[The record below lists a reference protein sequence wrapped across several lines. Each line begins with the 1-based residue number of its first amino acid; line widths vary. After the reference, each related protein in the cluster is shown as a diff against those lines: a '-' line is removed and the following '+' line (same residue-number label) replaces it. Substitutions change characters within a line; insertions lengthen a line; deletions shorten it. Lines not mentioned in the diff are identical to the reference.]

1 MQSYSPSSQ
10 VVRSAGKLCQ
20 GSPHFSQYWLS
31 YELSGTCGQHQS
43 PTCHWSME
51 QGVKIRSN
59 ILTHFIFNLC
69 AFCKKSMIF
78 VVTINPKVLEEDLKK
93 GGTTTV
99 GQLAAMTCVQVK
111 QELIFFWLQISLYV
125 SRCLYRWSNYGVW
138 NLLKKSP
145 SAMHCEAFKAGW
157 GWRPLW

>member
-1 MQSYSPSSQ
+1 M
-10 VVRSAGKLCQ
+10 
-20 GSPHFSQYWLS
+20 
-31 YELSGTCGQHQS
+31 
-43 PTCHWSME
+43 
-51 QGVKIRSN
+51 KIRSN

-111 QELIFFWLQISLYV
+111 QELIFFDSKYLCMYHAACI
-125 SRCLYRWSNYGVW
+125 G
-138 NLLKKSP
+138 
-145 SAMHCEAFKAGW
+145 EATTGSETS
-157 GWRPLW
+157 